1 MSNDPRSLS
10 TELSKVRFLGSARSG
25 VLDSWRMRL
34 TSAAL
39 IPLSI
44 AFVWIVLSLIGKDYN
59 QVRAALGSPL
69 ESVLML
75 LFILA
80 GVYHM
85 HLGMRSIIV
94 DYVHDNALREWTLIA
109 SACFCACIALAC
121 VYSVL
126 RIGFA

>member
-1 MSNDPRSLS
+1 LSNDPQSLS
-10 TELSKVRFLGSARSG
+10 TELSKVRYLGSARSG

-59 QVRAALGSPL
+59 RVRAALGSPF

-85 HLGMRSIIV
+85 QIGMRSIIV
-94 DYVHDNALREWTLIA
+94 DYVHDNVWKEWTLTA
-109 SACFCACIALAC
+109 NAWFCIGIGLAC
-121 VYSVL
+121 VYAVL